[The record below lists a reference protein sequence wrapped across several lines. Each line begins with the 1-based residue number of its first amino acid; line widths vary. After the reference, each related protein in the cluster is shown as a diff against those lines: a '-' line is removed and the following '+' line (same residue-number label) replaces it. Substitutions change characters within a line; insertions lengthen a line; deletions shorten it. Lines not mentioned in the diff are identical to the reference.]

1 MAILFFSRANWSQF
15 STCTILQQMVD
26 DTKLEAYQRGICA
39 QIYGT
44 NVSQSINSRT
54 TLLQKISK
62 KVFLY
67 HDLCSIDLFSIL

>member
-1 MAILFFSRANWSQF
+1 MFYKCTTFRRTNWSQF

-44 NVSQSINSRT
+44 NVTQSINTRT
-54 TLLQKISK
+54 ALLQKISK
-62 KVFLY
+62 KVSCFLNIVFY
-67 HDLCSIDLFSIL
+67 GLPR